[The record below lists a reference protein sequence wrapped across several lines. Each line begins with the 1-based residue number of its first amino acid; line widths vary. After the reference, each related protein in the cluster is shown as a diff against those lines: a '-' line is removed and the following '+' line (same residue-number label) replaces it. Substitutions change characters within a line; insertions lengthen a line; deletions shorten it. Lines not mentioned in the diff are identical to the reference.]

1 MKYQS
6 NPNNP
11 LLKEPKFKQKNDKPV
26 RNDAAF
32 YNAWKY
38 VFLVVIFSGV
48 LAFGICFLLR
58 NYGVGR
64 ENREFQTMSEEDGEI
79 CDKKVIGYFS
89 ESHTSEITINHISK
103 LTHAVFAFVIMKSDG
118 TVMFRDKLA
127 QERFLKI
134 RDIANQASPK
144 LKMLISIGGP
154 ANSDN
159 FLPVISSPDRKK
171 IFINSIVSFLKKYD
185 IDGVDLFWKWPRL
198 EDKYYYSRFISMLKE
213 RFQMEEK
220 NYILSIIIPPCGFGG
235 WNNKFDI
242 ENIVAVADFINI
254 YSMDYYGP
262 WKNPYGNPTGP
273 ISPIYNGAQ
282 GREAYNVHS
291 SALTY
296 SCKVKQSKKFNIVI
310 PFFARLWKNVEKP
323 IQHPGRE
330 VYRNVHLVHGSAV
343 GESFMSRKS
352 VLEKGYK
359 LNSYSYDELS
369 RSAFIYNSTTKEYL
383 TFETEKSI
391 EAKVNYVKDRA
402 LAGVWIW
409 FVDLDDEENS
419 LINAVNFTGLCS
431 SGDTLK
437 FDCHQKKSKSFAYL

>member
-1 MKYQS
+1 M
-6 NPNNP
+6 
-11 LLKEPKFKQKNDKPV
+11 

-64 ENREFQTMSEEDGEI
+64 ENREFQTMSEEDGGEYFFVLSRAVMEGRYPCSSDFYARNWKINFVIENRFYESILFWSKISYVQLSEI

-171 IFINSIVSFLKKYD
+171 LRCFI
-185 IDGVDLFWKWPRL
+185 G
-198 EDKYYYSRFISMLKE
+198 
-213 RFQMEEK
+213 
-220 NYILSIIIPPCGFGG
+220 
-235 WNNKFDI
+235 
-242 ENIVAVADFINI
+242 
-254 YSMDYYGP
+254 
-262 WKNPYGNPTGP
+262 
-273 ISPIYNGAQ
+273 
-282 GREAYNVHS
+282 
-291 SALTY
+291 
-296 SCKVKQSKKFNIVI
+296 
-310 PFFARLWKNVEKP
+310 
-323 IQHPGRE
+323 
-330 VYRNVHLVHGSAV
+330 
-343 GESFMSRKS
+343 
-352 VLEKGYK
+352 
-359 LNSYSYDELS
+359 
-369 RSAFIYNSTTKEYL
+369 
-383 TFETEKSI
+383 
-391 EAKVNYVKDRA
+391 
-402 LAGVWIW
+402 
-409 FVDLDDEENS
+409 
-419 LINAVNFTGLCS
+419 
-431 SGDTLK
+431 
-437 FDCHQKKSKSFAYL
+437 